1 MKALLQR
8 VTEATVS
15 IAGEQ
20 IASIGRGLLVLIGVS
35 PTDDTEAAR
44 WLAEKTLHLRI
55 FPDAH
60 KPMNR
65 DVMDTRGEVLV
76 VSQFTLT
83 ADTRRG
89 RRPSFATAAPPELAQ
104 RLYEAYLASLR
115 NSYDAV
121 HEGRFG
127 ADMQVSLTNDGP
139 VTFLLE
145 NPFGDR

>member
-1 MKALLQR
+1 LRALLQR
-8 VTEATVS
+8 VTEAAVTV
-15 IAGEQ
+15 AGEQ
-20 IASIGRGLLVLIGVS
+20 IASIGPGLLVLVGVS
-35 PTDDTEAAR
+35 PADDAEAAR
-44 WLAEKTLHLRI
+44 WLAEKTLRLRI

-65 DVMDTRGEVLV
+65 DVMDVGGEVLV

-89 RRPSFATAAPPELAQ
+89 RRPSFASAAPPEQARQ
-104 RLYEAYLASLR
+104 LYQAYLESLR
-115 NSYDAV
+115 TTYDAV
-121 HEGRFG
+121 SEGRFG

-139 VTFLLE
+139 VTFLIE

>member
-15 IAGEQ
+15 VAGGQ
-20 IASIGRGLLVLIGVS
+20 IASIGPGLLVLIGVS
-35 PTDDTEAAR
+35 PIDDTEAAR
-44 WLAEKTLHLRI
+44 WLAEKTLRLRI

-127 ADMQVSLTNDGP
+127 ADMRVSLTNDGP

>member
-1 MKALLQR
+1 LKALLQR
-8 VTEATVS
+8 VTEAAVTV
-15 IAGEQ
+15 AGEQ
-20 IASIGRGLLVLIGVS
+20 IASIGSGLLVLVGVS
-35 PTDDTEAAR
+35 PADDAEAAR

-65 DVMDTRGEVLV
+65 DVMDVGGEVLV

-89 RRPSFATAAPPELAQ
+89 RRPSFASAAPPEQAQ

-115 NSYDAV
+115 DSYAAV
-121 HEGRFG
+121 LEGRFG